1 MNKSNQIFQKIK
13 SVYKRYTDLLPF
25 GEKYD
30 DIISTTPSKDVEL
43 WLDLFKHMKDT
54 GIDLNLLFSERDYY
68 ECQSLTIPCASY
80 EDALKNMQKIEPIRA
95 IKEFSYDK
103 ETNEQTLV
111 FYNYDYN
118 FTG

>member
-1 MNKSNQIFQKIK
+1 MSNIFQKIK
-13 SVYKRYTDLLPF
+13 SVYERYTDLLPF

-30 DIISTTPSKDVEL
+30 VIIHTTPSQDTEL
-43 WLDLFKHMKDT
+43 WLDLFKRMRDT

-68 ECQSLTIPCASY
+68 ECQSLSIPCSSY
-80 EDALKNMQKIEPIRA
+80 QEALRNMQKIEPIRA

-111 FYNYDYN
+111 FYDYN
-118 FTG
+118 YSEG